1 MSRLGLERQEK
12 DSVTHSFMHAV
23 NSPASL
29 WGLPASAGRLKSKKQ
44 PLVTSDA
51 NGAGEKNKGERD
63 RGNGRP
69 GMG

>member
-23 NSPASL
+23 NSPASPCEACL
-29 WGLPASAGRLKSKKQ
+29 LAGRLKSEKQ

-51 NGAGEKNKGERD
+51 HSARDENKGKRD

-69 GMG
+69 GTG